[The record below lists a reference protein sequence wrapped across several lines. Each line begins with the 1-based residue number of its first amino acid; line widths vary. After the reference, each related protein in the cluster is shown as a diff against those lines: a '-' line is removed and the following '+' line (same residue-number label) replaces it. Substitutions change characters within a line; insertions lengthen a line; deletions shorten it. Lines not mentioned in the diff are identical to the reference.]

1 MSEHTP
7 ITLTLTRLQ
16 VTQLLEAVAIAS
28 KAPHVPMDGTLA
40 LALLYTT
47 VKAQAEAPV
56 PAPAPAQQELELVK

>member
-1 MSEHTP
+1 MSDTNT
-7 ITLTLTRLQ
+7 ITLNLTRLQ

-56 PAPAPAQQELELVK
+56 PAQAELALDK